1 MLQGEIFDEKNN
13 YNTEYTGFHKY
24 SYNNRQQGFCTRSGD
39 KFHNA
44 EYPANNFNVGLSMK
58 KYILS
63 FLLILC
69 ISSQALAY
77 NYDTKF
83 KKNFYDEFVANYF
96 QTLQQSLLND
106 NYKDESA
113 YQYVSTLRA
122 RLNRKDLENMTW
134 ACVSQYSEKQMAQ
147 SKDFTEKCFGKWS
160 QKFMFE
166 QNADT
171 ISILKRK

>member
-1 MLQGEIFDEKNN
+1 
-13 YNTEYTGFHKY
+13 
-24 SYNNRQQGFCTRSGD
+24 
-39 KFHNA
+39 
-44 EYPANNFNVGLSMK
+44 MK
-58 KYILS
+58 KFIL
-63 FLLILC
+63 LLLTLF
-69 ISSQALAY
+69 ISSQAFAY
-77 NYDTKF
+77 NYDPKF

-96 QTLQQSLLND
+96 QTLQQSLLNNK

-122 RLNRKDLENMTW
+122 RLNRKDLENTTW
-134 ACVSQYSEKQMAQ
+134 GCVSQYSEEQMAK

-171 ISILKRK
+171 ISILKIK

>member
-1 MLQGEIFDEKNN
+1 
-13 YNTEYTGFHKY
+13 
-24 SYNNRQQGFCTRSGD
+24 
-39 KFHNA
+39 
-44 EYPANNFNVGLSMK
+44 MK
-58 KYILS
+58 KFIL
-63 FLLILC
+63 LLLTLC
-69 ISSQALAY
+69 ISSQAFAY
-77 NYDTKF
+77 NYDPKF

-96 QTLQQSLLND
+96 QTLQQSLLSG

-122 RLNRKDLENMTW
+122 RLNRKDLENTTW
-134 ACVSQYSEKQMAQ
+134 SCVSQYSEQQMAK

-171 ISILKRK
+171 ISILKTK

>member
-1 MLQGEIFDEKNN
+1 
-13 YNTEYTGFHKY
+13 
-24 SYNNRQQGFCTRSGD
+24 
-39 KFHNA
+39 
-44 EYPANNFNVGLSMK
+44 MK

-77 NYDTKF
+77 NYDAKF

-106 NYKDESA
+106 KYKDESA

-134 ACVSQYSEKQMAQ
+134 ACVSQYSEQQMAK